1 MSIGDEEE
9 TGRTRSHVTLL
20 VLSAYYWV
28 AKFDLATDRP
38 STSSILLEF
47 ITAHDCGC
55 ASSESL
61 LIWSSLATTA
71 STVIQHLYFDYY
83 KRAFTTNS
91 AITFGSKR
99 ERRQKAFLLRRHYHC
114 SLLRD
119 KRYPVILLVHT
130 DRMELGS
137 LDIHGMSH

>member
-1 MSIGDEEE
+1 VSIGEEEE
-9 TGRTRSHVTLL
+9 TGRTRSHVTLR
-20 VLSAYYWV
+20 VLPTYYWV

-38 STSSILLEF
+38 STSSILLAF
-47 ITAHDCGC
+47 TTAHDCGY

-61 LIWSSLATTA
+61 LIWSSLETTA
-71 STVIQHLYFDYY
+71 STVIQHPYFDYCN
-83 KRAFTTNS
+83 REFTTNG
-91 AITFGSKR
+91 AITFGSKT
-99 ERRQKAFLLRRHYHC
+99 ERRQKVFLLRRHYHC